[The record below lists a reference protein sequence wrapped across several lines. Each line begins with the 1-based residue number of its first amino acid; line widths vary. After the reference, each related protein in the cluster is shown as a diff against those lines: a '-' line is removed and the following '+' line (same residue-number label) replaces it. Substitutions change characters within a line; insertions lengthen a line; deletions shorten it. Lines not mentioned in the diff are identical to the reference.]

1 MTWSKAWNATLQR
14 RAVWLAV
21 VLASR
26 ALAQPAATDEPQG
39 VRAEFREAYTAAQL
53 GLTSKETDTPAL
65 EAYALYAY
73 VQAARLAY
81 VLQHA
86 PAGASEADRF
96 TEDFLSA
103 HGREPV
109 TAPLRRAWLESLARR
124 GEWAQLLDHYDAAS
138 TSDTLAC
145 AQLNARIA
153 LQQTAGLETAITER
167 WLAPYKLPAECE
179 PVFQWLREN
188 GGIDDALV
196 AERARRLLGNGQAGF
211 ARVVAQRLP
220 RAQAAPLLRWAD
232 LIEKPRESIDALIA
246 DPTAG
251 VETKQ
256 LLDAFARLAR
266 NAPRDALAR
275 FDVLRRTRLTSV
287 EAASKASRAL
297 ALGLAWNRDPEALTQ
312 FADVASADL
321 DDDALEWLVR
331 AALWKQDWSAAR
343 SGVALMSASRQK
355 DPAWRYW
362 TGRAAEATGD
372 EALAHERYASLAP
385 DDNYYSAM
393 AAARVGK
400 RVEPHIEK
408 LPVDEQAIG
417 RIVQGA
423 PFVRAHELLLCGLRP
438 LATLE
443 WNAGYAALENALKPQ
458 AVPLAA
464 RWGLHDIAV
473 ATATS
478 QGVFKDYAL
487 LYPRPFRKEVTAAA
501 GLTRVE
507 EPLLYGVLRQESL
520 FRPDATSLA
529 GAVGLAQLGYSTA
542 EITASRWQLP
552 RPSRA
557 DLYDPETSIRLGAA
571 RLATLIE
578 KYSGQVPVVLA
589 AYNAGESAAERW
601 LPERAMDGDIW
612 TENIPYN
619 ETRAYVRRV
628 LWHSLV
634 FEWIEDGHPKST
646 KSWLGSVSK
655 GE

>member
-1 MTWSKAWNATLQR
+1 MTR
-14 RAVWLAV
+14 RAAWLV
-21 VLASR
+21 LLLASR
-26 ALAQPAATDEPQG
+26 AFAQPAVGDAPQTL
-39 VRAEFREAYTAAQL
+39 RAEFFEAYTAAQL
-53 GLTSKETDTPAL
+53 GLGSAESDSPEL
-65 EAYALYAY
+65 VSYALYPY
-73 VQAARLAY
+73 VHAARLAY
-81 VLQHA
+81 ALQRA
-86 PAGASEADRF
+86 NAGASETDRL
-96 TEDFLSA
+96 TEDFLNA
-103 HGREPV
+103 HGREVV
-109 TAPLRRAWLESLARR
+109 TGPLRRAWLESLARR
-124 GEWAQLLDHYDAAS
+124 AQWAQLLDHYDAAS
-138 TSDTLAC
+138 AGETLAC

-153 LQQTAGLETAITER
+153 LEQTAGLEAAIVER

-179 PVFQWLREN
+179 PVFQWLRER

-196 AERARRLLGNGQAGF
+196 AERARRLLANGQAGF

-266 NAPRDALAR
+266 NTPREALTR
-275 FDVLRRTRLTSV
+275 FDALRRTRLASPET
-287 EAASKASRAL
+287 ASKAARAL
-297 ALGLAWNRDPEALTQ
+297 ALGLAWDRDPEALAY

-331 AALWKQDWSAAR
+331 AALWKQDWNAARTGISAMSAA
-343 SGVALMSASRQK
+343 RQK

-362 TGRAAEATGD
+362 TGRAAEAVG
-372 EALAHERYASLAP
+372 EGALARERYDSLAQ
-385 DDNYYSAM
+385 DDNYYGAM
-393 AAARVGK
+393 AAARLGK
-400 RVEPHIEK
+400 RVEPHIER
-408 LPVDEQAIG
+408 LPADDEAIEG
-417 RIVQGA
+417 IAREA
-423 PFVRAHELLLCGLRP
+423 AFVRAHELLSCGLRP

-443 WNAGYAALENALKPQ
+443 WQAGYGALTNAAKPQ
-458 AVPLAA
+458 AVHLAA
-464 RWGLHDIAV
+464 RWGLHDVAV

-487 LYPRPFRKEVTAAA
+487 LYPRPFRKEVTAAV
-501 GLTRVE
+501 GLTRID

-529 GAVGLAQLGYSTA
+529 GAIGLAQLGYSTA
-542 EITASRWQLP
+542 ELTASHWQLP

-578 KYSGQVPVVLA
+578 QYSGQLPVALA
-589 AYNAGESAAERW
+589 AYNAGEKAAERW
-601 LPERAMDGDIW
+601 LPDHAMDSDIW

-628 LWHSLV
+628 LWHRLV
-634 FEWIEDGHPKST
+634 FGWIEDGRPKST